1 MKVNGTYKTHGT
13 YGTYVWLLCLSV
25 CLNGCRVRTDD
36 CAPCPA
42 ADRPAEVPTINVPP
56 GARMSNYAGG
66 SCVHA
71 SIETL
76 LNWQGHAELA
86 RWWRATHSGGEYAE
100 SFAAKLNAAGV
111 RFAHT
116 TNGDEEFLAWSIRT
130 RRGAAVSWPAGHMV
144 CLVHLDG
151 ARAGILDN
159 NDTRRVRWVDRRTFV
174 HEWRACGGWA
184 VTPVYSPA
192 APVPF
197 RRAENV
203 HHGGTEHTERRRQE
217 RARTILPPKCLLC
230 VFRVSAVPMLCW
242 RGERVRAP
250 QRHERRRE
258 KSLAVSN
265 AGSLNTPFLFWRS
278 MP

>member
-1 MKVNGTYKTHGT
+1 MKANGTYKTHRT
-13 YGTYVWLLCLSV
+13 YRTYVCLFCLSV
-25 CLNGCRVRTDD
+25 CLNGCRVKL
-36 CAPCPA
+36 
-42 ADRPAEVPTINVPP
+42 ADRPACPDGKCPAQSPDWQRRDASATAEVPTVNVPP

-76 LNWQGHAELA
+76 LNWQGRPELA

-116 TNGDEEFLAWSIRT
+116 TAGDEEFLAWSIRT

-159 NDTRRVRWVDRRTFV
+159 NDTSRVRWVDRRTFV
-174 HEWRACGGWA
+174 NEWRACGGWA

-192 APVPF
+192 APVPTVF
-197 RRAENV
+197 SNSVFSFQPRTLKTEN
-203 HHGGTEHTERRRQE
+203 
-217 RARTILPPKCLLC
+217 
-230 VFRVSAVPMLCW
+230 
-242 RGERVRAP
+242 
-250 QRHERRRE
+250 
-258 KSLAVSN
+258 
-265 AGSLNTPFLFWRS
+265 
-278 MP
+278 